1 VFANLIISFQKHLQ
15 QKKNTKAYY
24 HTMATIE
31 KGTGTLCLCAFDKSA
46 ELKKHEFGRPAP
58 GPDDIAID
66 NKFCG
71 MYHSDLHACNG
82 DWGMNMYP
90 FTPGHEI
97 AGIVSAVGANVKDF
111 KVGDRAAVGCFVES
125 CGTCDLCSEGH
136 ENYCPKVVQTYGTP
150 FPEGKGDHFKE
161 AVGHHTNGGYSDKIV
176 VNQRFVFQIP
186 ESISMED
193 AGPLLC
199 AGITVFS
206 PLNRHILKKAGI
218 GKGKKHVGVV
228 GFGGLGHMAVKI
240 AKAMGA
246 DVTVFSRS
254 NKKEAQAHAMGASLL
269 VHTDAN
275 SLSEQVR
282 VFDCIIDTVSES
294 HGVAPI
300 MGTLKVGGTMVLL
313 GAIGKPFELSAFPLL
328 FNNHS
333 IEGSL
338 VGGIPET
345 KEMLEFCAKH
355 NIVPDSKVIHAKDA
369 AAQFKAMSDGT
380 SDADRYVIDISTLKD
395 L

>member
-1 VFANLIISFQKHLQ
+1 
-15 QKKNTKAYY
+15 
-24 HTMATIE
+24 MATIE
-31 KGTGTLCLCAFDKSA
+31 KGTGTFALGAFDNGA
-46 ELKKHEFGRPAP
+46 VLKKREFGRPAP

-71 MYHSDLHACNG
+71 MCHSDLHACNG
-82 DWGMNMYP
+82 DWGINLYP

-97 AGIVSAVGANVKDF
+97 AGIVTAVGANVKDF
-111 KVGDRAAVGCFVES
+111 KVGDRAAVGCFVQS
-125 CGTCDLCSEGH
+125 CGTCDLCSEGL
-136 ENYCPKVVQTYGTP
+136 EQYCPKAVQTYGTI
-150 FPEGKGDHFKE
+150 FPEGKGDNFNE
-161 AVGHHTNGGYSDKIV
+161 ATGYHTNGGYSDKIV

-186 ESISMED
+186 TSISMEA

-206 PLNRHILKKAGI
+206 PLNRHVLKKAGD
-218 GKGKKHVGVV
+218 GKKRHVGVV
-228 GFGGLGHMAVKI
+228 GFGGLGHMAVQI

-254 NKKEAQAHAMGASLL
+254 NKKEAQAHALGANLL
-269 VHTDAN
+269 VHTDEKA
-275 SLSEQVR
+275 LSEQVR
-282 VFDCIIDTVSES
+282 AFDTIIDTVSES
-294 HGVAPI
+294 HPVASI
-300 MGTLKVGGTMVLL
+300 VGTLKVGGTMVLL
-313 GAIGKPFELSAFPLL
+313 GAIGAPFQVSAFPLL
-328 FNNHS
+328 ANNHK

-355 NIVPDSKVIHAKDA
+355 DIIPHCKVIHAKDA
-369 AAQFKAMSDGT
+369 SAHFTSMSEGT
-380 SDADRYVIDISTLKD
+380 SGAERYVIDISTLKD

>member
-1 VFANLIISFQKHLQ
+1 
-15 QKKNTKAYY
+15 
-24 HTMATIE
+24 MATIE
-31 KGTGTLCLCAFDKSA
+31 KGTGTIALCAFDASS

-58 GPDDIAID
+58 GPNDVAID

-71 MYHSDLHACNG
+71 MCHSDLHACNG
-82 DWGMNMYP
+82 DWGLNMYP
-90 FTPGHEI
+90 IAPGHEI
-97 AGIVSAVGANVKDF
+97 AGIVTAVGANVKDF
-111 KVGDRAAVGCFVES
+111 KVGDRAAVGCFIAS
-125 CGTCDLCSEGH
+125 CETCDLCSEGL
-136 ENYCPKVVQTYGTP
+136 ENHCAKHVQTYGNR
-150 FPEGKGDHFKE
+150 FPEGKGDNFKE

-186 ESISMED
+186 ENIKMED

-206 PLNRHILKKAGI
+206 PLNRHILKKASI

-254 NKKEAQAHAMGASLL
+254 TKKEAQASALGASLL
-269 VHTDAN
+269 VHTDEK

-282 VFDCIIDTVSES
+282 VFDCIIDTVSAP
-294 HGVAPI
+294 HAIAPI

-313 GAIGKPFELSAFPLL
+313 GAVPAPFSVSAFPML
-328 FNNHS
+328 FNRHS
-333 IEGSL
+333 LEGSL
-338 VGGIPET
+338 VGGVPET

-355 NIVPDSKVIHAKDA
+355 NIVPDSKIIHAKDA
-369 AAQFKAMSDGT
+369 SAQFKAMSEGT
-380 SDADRYVIDISTLKD
+380 ADADRYVIDISTLKE

>member
-1 VFANLIISFQKHLQ
+1 
-15 QKKNTKAYY
+15 
-24 HTMATIE
+24 MATIE
-31 KGTGTLCLCAFDKSA
+31 KGTGTIALCAFDQSA

-58 GPDDIAID
+58 GPDDISID

-71 MYHSDLHACNG
+71 MCHSDLHACNG
-82 DWGMNMYP
+82 DWKLNKYP
-90 FTPGHEI
+90 IAPGHEMC
-97 AGIVSAVGANVKDF
+97 GIVTAVGANVKDF
-111 KVGDRAAVGCFVES
+111 KVGDRAGVGCFVGS
-125 CGTCDLCSEGH
+125 CGTCDLCIEGH
-136 ENYCPKVVQTYGTP
+136 ENHCPQCVQTYSSP
-150 FPEGKGDHFKE
+150 FPEGKGNHFKE
-161 AVGHHTNGGYSDKIV
+161 AVGYHTNGGYSDKIV

-186 ESISMED
+186 ESIRMED

-206 PLNRHILKKAGI
+206 PLSRHILKKAGI

-254 NKKEAQAHAMGASLL
+254 NKKEAQANAMGANLL
-269 VHTDAN
+269 IHTDEK

-282 VFDCIIDTVSES
+282 VFDCIIDTVSAP
-294 HGVAPI
+294 HPIAPI

-313 GAIGKPFELSAFPLL
+313 GALATPFELSAFPML
-328 FNNHS
+328 FSRFS
-333 IEGSL
+333 IEGSF
-338 VGGIPET
+338 VGGVPET
-345 KEMLEFCAKH
+345 QEMLEFCAKH
-355 NIVPDSKVIHAKDA
+355 NIVPHSKVIHAKDA
-369 AAQFKAMSDGT
+369 SAQFKAMSEGT
-380 SDADRYVIDISTLKD
+380 ADADRYVIDISTLKE